1 MTAPNDEGPTVAA
14 VGLQGVAQ
22 AVSHHCA
29 PDDAERKRLD
39 RLRAI
44 AALNGMAVYD
54 LADGSYLLCRWGL
67 SRAVPSVNAL
77 SQLFAQMGMSA

>member
-1 MTAPNDEGPTVAA
+1 MTAPYD
-14 VGLQGVAQ
+14 Q
-22 AVSHHCA
+22 ARRQPGSEANTHDA
-29 PDDAERKRLD
+29 PIIGHDDAEGKRLD

-44 AALNGMAVYD
+44 AALNVMAVYD
-54 LADGSYLLCRWGL
+54 SADRSYLVCRWGL